1 MEGGGD
7 MWSPDMSALNFY
19 AYAMD
24 LFMQSGHI
32 SSQIPEYANHSS
44 EEFVYRR
51 TENERRNPSCFPF

>member
-1 MEGGGD
+1 